1 MYSYAVVEWCLA
13 EASLLAYGTSESG
26 YCLRT
31 DFLISAIEYQVYS
44 YLARRDGVVWNFALT
59 YGLAGTFAR
68 FLINFMHFGC
78 IHLPPGERY
87 VNVLLVTHK
96 NKWQELLPCYF
107 KDENKISLLFKIS
120 KCTVN
125 FKFLH
130 IHDKNGR
137 GLISL

>member
-1 MYSYAVVEWCLA
+1 MVSRGGFATRIWDKLVWV
-13 EASLLAYGTSESG
+13 LLAN
-26 YCLRT
+26 R
-31 DFLISAIEYQVYS
+31 FS
-44 YLARRDGVVWNFALT
+44 YLSDRVSGLFVSRQKRRG
-59 YGLAGTFAR
+59 GLKFRVDIWPCGNLCAR
-68 FLINFMHFGC
+68 FLINFIRFGC

-87 VNVLLVTHK
+87 INVLLVTHT
-96 NKWQELLPCYF
+96 NKWQELLPRYF

-137 GLISL
+137 GLVSL